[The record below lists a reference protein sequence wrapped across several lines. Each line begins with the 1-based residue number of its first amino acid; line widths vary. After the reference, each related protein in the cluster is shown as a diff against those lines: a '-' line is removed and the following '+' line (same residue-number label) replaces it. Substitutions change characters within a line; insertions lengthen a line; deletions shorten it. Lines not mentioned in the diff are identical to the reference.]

1 MKKWKTN
8 IYGIFFLLFVIL
20 LPSISALVISGSSGS
35 DTYTSDSAQGSIA
48 ERGLTSSSGHSG
60 ILFSWG
66 APLANAT
73 NTVDG
78 NNYVVTIGPDFSD
91 PETPA
96 AQEEKK
102 AEVVEGGGV
111 PSSGGGGAGSSS
123 RDTYGLIVGDEL
135 TIIIDGEKYT
145 LAIGAVSDDSV
156 TVTIE
161 SIGESLSLFVGETAE
176 IDLDGDGVPDM
187 ALTLDAVSELRRV
200 TITVEDLTQKK
211 EDEEEQTEA
220 SQEKEVS
227 PLEKITGAIPGLNTE
242 QLKKLREETET
253 RAITISSYILA
264 INLFLALLLGILFV
278 ARQVQKQR
286 IYTFFHQQSK
296 EELIQQ
302 ELQKVQGYAS
312 KALQAGIHF
321 QEVKQNLLTAGW
333 HEYEIDEILVNEML
347 KSDRLNQ
354 FQ

>member
-8 IYGIFFLLFVIL
+8 IYGIFFLLFLIL
-20 LPSISALVISGSSGS
+20 LPSISALVISGSDGIN
-35 DTYTSDSAQGSIA
+35 TYTSDSAQGSIA
-48 ERGLTSSSGHSG
+48 ERGVTSSSGHSG
-60 ILFSWG
+60 IVFSWG

-78 NNYVVTIGPDFSD
+78 KTYVVTIGPDFSD

-96 AQEEKK
+96 VVEEEE

-123 RDTYGLIVGDEL
+123 RDTYGLIIGDQL
-135 TIIIDGEKYT
+135 TVLIGGEKHT
-145 LAIGAVSDDSV
+145 ITIDDVFDERV
-156 TVTIE
+156 TVTIDGNE
-161 SIGESLSLFVGETAE
+161 RQELIVGETTE
-176 IDLDGDGVPDM
+176 IDLDEDGIPDM

-211 EDEEEQTEA
+211 EDEEEQIEA
-220 SQEKEVS
+220 AQEKEVS
-227 PLEKITGAIPGLNTE
+227 ALEKITGAIPGLNTE

-264 INLFLALLLGILFV
+264 INLFLAILLGILFV

-347 KSDRLNQ
+347 KSDSLNQ